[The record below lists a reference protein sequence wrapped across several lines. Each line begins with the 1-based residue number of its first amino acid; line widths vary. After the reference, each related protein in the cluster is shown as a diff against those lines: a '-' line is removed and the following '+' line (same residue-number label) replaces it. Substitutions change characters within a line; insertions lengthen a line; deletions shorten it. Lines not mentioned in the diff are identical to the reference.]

1 MQVEKT
7 HEEMIDYIIST
18 VREKINKIRDET
30 PDPFCCK
37 KCGEYKTDNTDFSKN
52 LIKNVEVKI
61 GDNKTIGVDT
71 INTERDYERNDII
84 EKPVHIGVDTIN
96 TERDYERN
104 DIISVSYKQK
114 KGKTFII
121 REIIRNMKH
130 IPKGIVFYQQ
140 TEEISHV

>member
-1 MQVEKT
+1 MSWQE
-7 HEEMIDYIIST
+7 SL
-18 VREKINKIRDET
+18 
-30 PDPFCCK
+30 
-37 KCGEYKTDNTDFSKN
+37 GKN

-71 INTERDYERNDII
+71 INTEI
-84 EKPVHIGVDTIN
+84 
-96 TERDYERN
+96 DYERN

>member
-1 MQVEKT
+1 MSWQE
-7 HEEMIDYIIST
+7 SL
-18 VREKINKIRDET
+18 
-30 PDPFCCK
+30 
-37 KCGEYKTDNTDFSKN
+37 GKN

-61 GDNKTIGVDT
+61 GDNKTIGVDTINTERDYERNDIIEKPVHIGVDT

>member
-1 MQVEKT
+1 MSWQE
-7 HEEMIDYIIST
+7 SL
-18 VREKINKIRDET
+18 
-30 PDPFCCK
+30 
-37 KCGEYKTDNTDFSKN
+37 GKN

-61 GDNKTIGVDT
+61 GDNKT
-71 INTERDYERNDII
+71 
-84 EKPVHIGVDTIN
+84 IGVDTIN

-130 IPKGIVFYQQ
+130 IPKEFVFYQQ

>member
-1 MQVEKT
+1 MSWQE
-7 HEEMIDYIIST
+7 SL
-18 VREKINKIRDET
+18 
-30 PDPFCCK
+30 
-37 KCGEYKTDNTDFSKN
+37 GKN

-61 GDNKTIGVDT
+61 GDNKT
-71 INTERDYERNDII
+71 
-84 EKPVHIGVDTIN
+84 IGVDTIN

>member
-1 MQVEKT
+1 MSWQE
-7 HEEMIDYIIST
+7 SL
-18 VREKINKIRDET
+18 
-30 PDPFCCK
+30 
-37 KCGEYKTDNTDFSKN
+37 GKN

-71 INTERDYERNDII
+71 INTEIDYERNDII

-130 IPKGIVFYQQ
+130 IPKEFVFYQQ

>member
-1 MQVEKT
+1 MSWQE
-7 HEEMIDYIIST
+7 SL
-18 VREKINKIRDET
+18 
-30 PDPFCCK
+30 
-37 KCGEYKTDNTDFSKN
+37 GKN

-71 INTERDYERNDII
+71 INTEIDYERNDII

>member
-1 MQVEKT
+1 MSWQE
-7 HEEMIDYIIST
+7 SL
-18 VREKINKIRDET
+18 
-30 PDPFCCK
+30 
-37 KCGEYKTDNTDFSKN
+37 GKN

-61 GDNKTIGVDT
+61 GDNKT
-71 INTERDYERNDII
+71 
-84 EKPVHIGVDTIN
+84 IGVDTIN

-130 IPKGIVFYQQ
+130 IPKKYVFYQQ

>member
-1 MQVEKT
+1 MSWQE
-7 HEEMIDYIIST
+7 SL
-18 VREKINKIRDET
+18 
-30 PDPFCCK
+30 
-37 KCGEYKTDNTDFSKN
+37 GKN

-96 TERDYERN
+96 TENKEEKYSLVDKVKLKYKEYYERN

>member
-1 MQVEKT
+1 MSWQE
-7 HEEMIDYIIST
+7 SL
-18 VREKINKIRDET
+18 
-30 PDPFCCK
+30 
-37 KCGEYKTDNTDFSKN
+37 GKN

-61 GDNKTIGVDT
+61 GDNKT
-71 INTERDYERNDII
+71 
-84 EKPVHIGVDTIN
+84 IGVDTIN

-140 TEEISHV
+140 TILPEDDFKIEDFNK